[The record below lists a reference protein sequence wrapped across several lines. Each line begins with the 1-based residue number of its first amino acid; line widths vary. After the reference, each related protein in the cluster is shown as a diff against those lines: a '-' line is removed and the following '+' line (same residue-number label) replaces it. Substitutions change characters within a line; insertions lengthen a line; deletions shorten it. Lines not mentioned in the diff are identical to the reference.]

1 MTTDLKT
8 ERILDELHKG
18 FKRIDKKIGTLD
30 RKIGKLDGKVTSLDE
45 KVSSLDEKVSSLDL
59 KLNTLDGKLS
69 SVIVEVTSNGR
80 KLDQLVT
87 QKEFGE
93 FKDQTLTHFDG
104 LSKQIEDLQ
113 EDRLLLKA

>member
-1 MTTDLKT
+1 MTTDLQT
-8 ERILDELHKG
+8 EQILKELHKG

-30 RKIGKLDGKVTSLDE
+30 RKIGKLDGKVTDLDG
-45 KVSSLDEKVSSLDL
+45 KVSSLDS
-59 KLNTLDGKLS
+59 KLNTLDRKLS
-69 SVIVEVTSNGR
+69 SVIVEVTSHGR

-87 QKEFGE
+87 REEFGG

-113 EDRLLLKA
+113 EDRVLAKA